1 MAVNIG
7 PRIKVDGEKEYRESM
22 AQIIQQTKTLDTEMK
37 ALTSGFTKNN
47 DAVQTAQQKAKIL
60 TDQVN
65 LQKAAISELSSQL
78 SKSTK
83 SLGDS
88 DVKTQKYQQNLNKAQ
103 MELAQMEDNLR
114 KVNTELRAEQ
124 SVAAA
129 TSSGWGKLKN
139 QVAGLTSAQ
148 RAHKAQVAALKSDYA
163 ESRARVSALTQAVA
177 QSANEHGDLSEETRE
192 LAQRLKDAQQE
203 TQQLGQELKEA
214 GGKAGTFGDKI
225 SGLGG
230 NLKGGALSGVKNL
243 GNAIK
248 GGFVGAAKAGVNA
261 IAGFTKAAAGI
272 GAAAGAGIL
281 AMGKVAYDYNS
292 QMENYTANFET
303 LLGSQEAATQ
313 KVADLKQMAS
323 KTPFEMGDLAD
334 ATQQLLA
341 MGVQS
346 EDTGTYLQQLGDIS
360 LGNKDKLNSLVGAFG
375 KMNSTGKVTLE
386 NINQMAEQGFN
397 PLNEISKVTGESMT
411 QLYDRVSK
419 GAVSLDEI
427 KLAMQNATTEGV
439 GPFAGGMEKASQ
451 TMSGKISTIKDNAKA
466 LVGEVFTPITDGIK
480 NNILPAAISGIDQLT
495 AAFRTNGVSGMAAAA
510 GDIIGK
516 GLGQFAGALP
526 KFVDTALNIVTSL
539 ADGIRNNQSQIA
551 DGVVKTISTLVTGLI
566 RGLPQLLKTGGSLL
580 LEIARGLAQQL
591 PALGKEAVNMVK
603 ELVSSLWNNRGQIL
617 QAGVDI
623 VQGIIDGI
631 MSVWHSLVDWFNSLW
646 DNLFGRRNVNVN
658 VNATASGGRMVDGS
672 HANGLWRVPFDN
684 YVANLHRDEMVLPRR
699 WANTLRTAGYMFL
712 PQPAGGPAPEQR
724 TNRTTNLGG
733 VTFVI
738 YQQPGEDAEALAHR
752 VMDELET
759 RVRQEEEGDL
769 NGR

>member
-22 AQIIQQTKTLDTEMK
+22 AQIIQQTKTLGTEMK
-37 ALTSGFTKNN
+37 ALTAGFTKNN

-78 SKSTK
+78 SKSSK

-88 DVKTQKYQQNLNKAQ
+88 DVKTQQYQQNLNKAQ

-114 KVNTELRAEQ
+114 KVNTELRVEQ

-129 TSSGWGKLKN
+129 TSSGWGNLKN

-177 QSANEHGDLSEETRE
+177 QSANEHGDLSDETRE
-192 LAQRLKDAQQE
+192 LAQQLKDAQQE
-203 TQQLGQELKEA
+203 VQQLGQELKEA

-230 NLKGGALSGVKNL
+230 KLKGGALSGVKNL

-261 IAGFTKAAAGI
+261 IASFTKAAAGI
-272 GAAAGAGIL
+272 GAAVGGGIL
-281 AMGKVAYDYNS
+281 AMGKMAFDYNS
-292 QMENYTANFET
+292 QMEGYLANFET
-303 LLGSQEAATQ
+303 LTGDADEAKAT
-313 KVADLKQMAS
+313 VESLKDMAS
-323 KTPFEMGDLAD
+323 TTPFEMGDLAE
-334 ATQQLLA
+334 AAQQLMA
-341 MGVQS
+341 FGIQA
-346 EDTGTYLQQLGDIS
+346 EDTKPYLQQLGDIS

-427 KLAMQNATTEGV
+427 KLAMQNATTGT
-439 GPFAGGMEKASQ
+439 GQFAGGMEKAAQ
-451 TMSGKISTIKDNAKA
+451 TMSGKISTLKDNAKA
-466 LVGEVFTPITDGIK
+466 LVGEVFTPVTDGIK
-480 NNILPAAISGIDQLT
+480 NNILPAAIAGIDQLT
-495 AAFRTNGVSGMAAAA
+495 SAFRENGVSGMAAAA

-603 ELVSSLWNNRGQIL
+603 ELVSSLWNNRGRIL

-623 VQGIIDGI
+623 VQGIWDGI
-631 MSVWHSLVDWFNSLW
+631 MSVWHNLVDWVDSLF
-646 DNLFGRRNVNVN
+646 DNLFGRRTVNVN
-658 VNATASGGRMVDGS
+658 VNANASGGRMVDGS

-684 YVANLHRDEMVLPRR
+684 YVANLHRDEMVLPRA

-724 TNRTTNLGG
+724 PSRTINLGG